1 MLVLII
7 AGVAT
12 MFGTGIKHPK
22 LAIDLA
28 GGTSVTLTA
37 KSLAVDKGGAGGKV
51 TPENMKQAV
60 KIIRQ
65 RVNGFGVSE
74 AQVTTLGNDNIV
86 VSVPGQN
93 NNKIV
98 NQVGQTALLRFRT
111 VLQRAPGFPTD
122 PNATN
127 PTPSATPKPT
137 STAKPKAKKDSPRV
151 MSSALRA
158 AAAPTPTPTAAAKS
172 DPSPEPT
179 NPTADP
185 LNGAELPP
193 AADTGELDQV
203 PQALTVKF
211 LKLDCTK
218 PENRQG
224 GDQSAPTEYII
235 ACDKAGDFKFILGP
249 AALEGTELNGAD
261 ATLPSGASTGAWQ
274 IDMTFNGKGTKQFAD
289 ITAKLAKLP
298 DPRNHLAITL
308 DGVVMSDPAVNES
321 IPNGRAQINGSFT
334 QIEAQDLANVL
345 KYGALPLAFT
355 KSKIDTVSATLGA
368 DQLNGGLTAGVLGL
382 ACVVLYC
389 LFYYRGLG
397 VVALLGLCVAASL
410 SYMSVTLL
418 GAEGALGYRLSLAGV
433 AGLIVAIGITADS
446 FVVYFERLRDEIR
459 DGRSPRAAV
468 EYGWVRARRTIITA
482 NFVSL
487 LASAVL
493 YFFSVADVKGF
504 AFTLGLATI
513 IDVIVIFL
521 FTKPMVSLMMR
532 RKFFAGGH
540 PLSGVNRESLGVH
553 RPATATSGRG
563 RPVGPKE
570 A

>member
-1 MLVLII
+1 VL
-7 AGVAT
+7 
-12 MFGTGIKHPK
+12 
-22 LAIDLA
+22 
-28 GGTSVTLTA
+28 
-37 KSLAVDKGGAGGKV
+37 
-51 TPENMKQAV
+51 
-60 KIIRQ
+60 
-65 RVNGFGVSE
+65 
-74 AQVTTLGNDNIV
+74 
-86 VSVPGQN
+86 
-93 NNKIV
+93 
-98 NQVGQTALLRFRT
+98 
-111 VLQRAPGFPTD
+111 
-122 PNATN
+122 
-127 PTPSATPKPT
+127 
-137 STAKPKAKKDSPRV
+137 
-151 MSSALRA
+151 SSALRA
-158 AAAPTPTPTAAAKS
+158 AAAPTPTPKSGSSAKANAT
-172 DPSPEPT
+172 PEPT

-193 AADTGELDQV
+193 PADTGTLGQV
-203 PQALTVKF
+203 PPALTSKF

-224 GDQSAPTEYII
+224 GDTSAPTDYIV
-235 ACDKAGDFKFILGP
+235 ACDKAGDFKFILAP
-249 AALEGTELNGAD
+249 AALEGTELSGAS
-261 ATLPSGASTGAWQ
+261 AGLPSGASTGAWQ
-274 IDMTFNGKGTKQFAD
+274 IDMTFNGKGTKEFAD
-289 ITAKLAKLP
+289 ITSTLAKLP

-308 DGVVMSDPAVNES
+308 DGVVMSDPTVNET

-334 QIEAQDLANVL
+334 QVEAQDLANVL

-397 VVALLGLCVAASL
+397 AVALLGLCVAATL

-418 GAEGALGYRLSLAGV
+418 GSENALSYRLSLAGV

-468 EYGWVRARRTIITA
+468 EYGWVRARRTILTA

-513 IDVIVIFL
+513 IDVVVIFL
-521 FTKPMVSLMMR
+521 FTKPMVSLLMR

-540 PLSGVNRESLGVH
+540 KWSGVNRESLGIH
-553 RPATATSGRG
+553 RPPGATRGRG

>member
-1 MLVLII
+1 MAGSKNVPVRPGRLLAVMLVLLI

-12 MFGTGIKHPK
+12 MFATDTKHPK

-98 NQVGQTALLRFRT
+98 DQVGQTALLRFRP
-111 VLQRAPGFPTD
+111 VLQRAPGFPQNPDALKPT
-122 PNATN
+122 AS
-127 PTPSATPKPT
+127 PTPS
-137 STAKPKAKKDSPRV
+137 AKPKAKDAKDSKEKAKTSPRV
-151 MSSALRA
+151 MSSALRN
-158 AAAPTPTPTAAAKS
+158 AAAPTPTPTAAINAK
-172 DPSPEPT
+172 DEASPEPT

-185 LNGAELPP
+185 LNGAEVP
-193 AADTGELDQV
+193 AATDPGDLSKVSE
-203 PQALTVKF
+203 ALTVKF

-224 GDQSAPTEYII
+224 GDLSAPTDYIV
-235 ACDKAGDFKFILGP
+235 ACDKMGELKFILAP

-261 ATLPSGASTGAWQ
+261 ATLPSGASTGTWQ
-274 IDMTFNGKGTKQFAD
+274 IDMTFNGKGTRQFAD
-289 ITAKLAKLP
+289 ITSQLAKLP

-308 DGVVMSDPAVNES
+308 DGVVMSDPSVNGP
-321 IPNGRAQINGSFT
+321 IPDGRAQINGDFDQT
-334 QIEAQDLANVL
+334 EAQDLANVL

-389 LFYYRGLG
+389 LFYYRGPG
-397 VVALLGLCVAASL
+397 
-410 SYMSVTLL
+410 
-418 GAEGALGYRLSLAGV
+418 
-433 AGLIVAIGITADS
+433 
-446 FVVYFERLRDEIR
+446 
-459 DGRSPRAAV
+459 
-468 EYGWVRARRTIITA
+468 
-482 NFVSL
+482 
-487 LASAVL
+487 
-493 YFFSVADVKGF
+493 
-504 AFTLGLATI
+504 
-513 IDVIVIFL
+513 
-521 FTKPMVSLMMR
+521 
-532 RKFFAGGH
+532 AGGPAR
-540 PLSGVNRESLGVH
+540 PLR
-553 RPATATSGRG
+553 RG
-563 RPVGPKE
+563 R
-570 A
+570 ACRTCR